1 MLNAR
6 FAALVTILIWT
17 STLVS
22 PTIFAQ
28 DAEGLPPGIRSVEVD
43 GQPIDA
49 VTVPTT
55 NNPTPEISGRV
66 DLAVPVIELVVGD
79 DGAIRVSAEV
89 DERGR
94 FSMSLCHKRCPMA
107 SIPSPSMIFPSAR
120 SPSTAPHRSRTS
132 PVRPRTRQLSLA
144 IGNRSSTLLA
154 SCRIQ
159 WTLAIASPGS
169 GSSMVAI
176 SHSRKKPPAPPR
188 LRVRQPRNKCVTRN
202 GVWVKPV
209 GCSAMRTDSRCQ
221 TRPIPR
227 RSISRYRRLWSST
240 HQETLP
246 ARRSPR

>member
-1 MLNAR
+1 M
-6 FAALVTILIWT
+6 
-17 STLVS
+17 
-22 PTIFAQ
+22 
-28 DAEGLPPGIRSVEVD
+28 LPPASVASRVD

-94 FSMSLCHKRCPMA
+94 FNVAVTQALPDGQHSL
-107 SIPSPSMIFPSAR
+107 SINDLPVGSFSVDSAAQVTDE
-120 SPSTAPHRSRTS
+120 SSQAKDETAQPRDRKPFLDIACVVPY
-132 PVRPRTRQLSLA
+132 PVDFGDSV
-144 IGNRSSTLLA
+144 
-154 SCRIQ
+154 
-159 WTLAIASPGS
+159 PGS

-188 LRVRQPRNKCVTRN
+188 LRVRQPRNKCVTRS
-202 GVWVKPV
+202 GDWVKPV
-209 GCSAMRTDSRCQ
+209 GCSATRTDSRCQ

-227 RSISRYRRLWSST
+227 RSISRYRRLVVEYASGDLASAALA
-240 HQETLP
+240 TLAGADP
-246 ARRSPR
+246 GVD